1 MTISNKVRWS
11 FVAQELRAILKITIP
26 LSILLQWTS
35 DYIVDISEGVGDS
48 MLPNFFTGDKM
59 VVSRLIKVPNQRQSG
74 ILQRILPE
82 FLYHEVQRGDVL
94 CCEHPY
100 NRNMLI
106 SKRLIGLP
114 HDRIIPRPLDADSSS
129 IQVPPNHCWVAGD
142 NYTHSEDSR
151 HYGCIPLRNIK
162 GVVLFK
168 VWPSF
173 ERVKNGFSDMK
184 SGTE

>member
-1 MTISNKVRWS
+1 MINSIKARLGS
-11 FVAQELRAILKITIP
+11 VAKEARAIIKITIP
-26 LSILLQWTS
+26 LSILQQWTS
-35 DYIVDISEGVGDS
+35 VYIADVNYCVGDS
-48 MLPNFFTGDKM
+48 MLPNYFTGDVM
-59 VVSRLIKVPNQRQSG
+59 VVSKLIKVPNQRQSG

-100 NRNMLI
+100 NRNMLV

-114 HDRIIPRPLDADSSS
+114 HDRIISRPLDADSQS

-142 NYTHSEDSR
+142 NYSHSQDSR

-162 GVVLFK
+162 GVVMFK

-173 ERVKNGFSDMK
+173 ERVKNGFYDMK
-184 SGTE
+184 SEIE